1 MHLRKLKIMTA
12 GASLFN
18 IVAFLGFKIISA
30 FGRSFFFL
38 QFPRALPIGDLFI
51 LTVNYCQILYS
62 VSHCGPRFV
71 HHVVNM
77 SLVRGSFNLKS
88 QLFLVI
94 PHYML

>member
-18 IVAFLGFKIISA
+18 IVAHCWISFILKNVKHSFLRFERISA
-30 FGRSFFFL
+30 FGLFFFL

-71 HHVVNM
+71 HHVV
-77 SLVRGSFNLKS
+77 F
-88 QLFLVI
+88 VI
-94 PHYML
+94 GTGYF